1 MRTPQQQQAIDG
13 VDELVEYIEQ
23 LEQERDYLDGR
34 CAEFEKLAREFV
46 EVRYPDWICRE
57 SFKDLLNRMS
67 ETDGE

>member
-1 MRTPQQQQAIDG
+1 MRTRQQQQAIDG
-13 VDELVEYIEQ
+13 VDDMLAMIEQ
-23 LEQERDYLDGR
+23 LTAERDYLDGR